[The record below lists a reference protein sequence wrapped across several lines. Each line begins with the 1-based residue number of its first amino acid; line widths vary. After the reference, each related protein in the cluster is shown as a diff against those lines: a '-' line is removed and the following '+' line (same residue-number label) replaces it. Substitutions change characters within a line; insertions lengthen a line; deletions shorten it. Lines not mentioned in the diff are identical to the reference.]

1 MEASADHGSF
11 ASAESTPPW
20 IDGVP
25 RELSEY
31 YAKCTGDNV
40 AFSRKVLAEAK
51 PPIRRFS
58 HAYCEGDTTG
68 TFSKVE
74 LPPVNE
80 FLERRWTKVK
90 GVHERN
96 LTPEGAET
104 MDAAC
109 PEFLERS
116 YLCAC
121 LVDLLKDVG
130 DDPNFHEDK
139 DRFPNLKILSEALAG
154 HDFSSSEMVETD

>member
-1 MEASADHGSF
+1 MESSSADHTSCV
-11 ASAESTPPW
+11 SAESTPPW
-20 IDGVP
+20 SDGIPKDVHD
-25 RELSEY
+25 Y
-31 YAKCTGDNV
+31 YLRCTSDNT
-40 AFSRKVLAEAK
+40 AFSRKVLTEAK

-68 TFSKVE
+68 TFSTIE
-74 LPPVNE
+74 LPPVSE
-80 FLERRWTKVK
+80 FLERRWNKVK
-90 GVHERN
+90 AVHERN

-104 MDAAC
+104 MEAAC

-121 LVDLLKDVG
+121 LVDLMKDVG
-130 DDPNFHEDK
+130 DDSNFHLDK

-154 HDFSSSEMVETD
+154 HDFSVSETD